1 MDDPG
6 SQQKNSN
13 RSRANMALAGFM
25 AIAAFFLVME
35 HKAHLL
41 GLYTEHEVHILGAL
55 PYLLLLLCPL
65 MHLFMHG
72 GGHGGHEQATG
83 NKEKDKRR

>member
-1 MDDPG
+1 MDNGHKD
-6 SQQKNSN
+6 SNNSRVN
-13 RSRANMALAGFM
+13 LALAGFI
-25 AIAAFFLVME
+25 AIAAFFLVTE

-41 GLYTEHEVHILGAL
+41 GLLGEHKVHILGAL

-72 GGHGGHEQATG
+72 GGHGHHDHDK
-83 NKEKDKRR
+83 KE

>member
-1 MDDPG
+1 MDNGHKD
-6 SQQKNSN
+6 SNNSRVN
-13 RSRANMALAGFM
+13 LALAGFIV
-25 AIAAFFLVME
+25 IAAFFLVTE

-55 PYLLLLLCPL
+55 PYLLVLLCPL

-72 GGHGGHEQATG
+72 GGHGHHSHDK
-83 NKEKDKRR
+83 KE